1 MEAHISL
8 EFLVGPTLIDVA
20 SCIIDETSAEAVE
33 SIFLSYCTVT
43 RRIVD
48 IAEDIEYEL
57 ISQLKA
63 RDAYALQMDE
73 STDMARLAITLVSAR
88 YGFKEENNL
97 HLCKSVELHATGK
110 YIFLCVDNYIKKYGT
125 AWDRCISVC
134 TVGANDMIGKL
145 SCTVTE

>member
-73 STDMARLAITLVSAR
+73 STDAARLAITLVFAR

-110 YIFLCVDNYIKKYGT
+110 YIFLCVDNYIKNMVLLGIDVFQCALLVQT
-125 AWDRCISVC
+125 
-134 TVGANDMIGKL
+134 T
-145 SCTVTE
+145 

>member
-8 EFLVGPTLIDVA
+8 EFLVRPTLIDVA

-33 SIFLSYCTVT
+33 SIFLSYCQVT

-63 RDAYALQMDE
+63 
-73 STDMARLAITLVSAR
+73 
-88 YGFKEENNL
+88 
-97 HLCKSVELHATGK
+97 
-110 YIFLCVDNYIKKYGT
+110 
-125 AWDRCISVC
+125 
-134 TVGANDMIGKL
+134 
-145 SCTVTE
+145 